1 MSMEVDLKRVNI
13 NLENL
18 KVQYDNAQA
27 MMKQQLNMLKYIMDY
42 PAEKEIALTPVNTD
56 SITTVALTGL
66 SENLYELQLTQSQ
79 LELAER
85 QKRMITNGYI
95 PSLSLTGNWR

>member
-1 MSMEVDLKRVNI
+1 MYYLGQVTAEQIVLIKANITRLEELRNITQAFFDNGMSMEVDLKRVNI

-42 PAEKEIALTPVNTD
+42 PAEKDCHGGN
-56 SITTVALTGL
+56 
-66 SENLYELQLTQSQ
+66 
-79 LELAER
+79 R
-85 QKRMITNGYI
+85 NGVR
-95 PSLSLTGNWR
+95 SG

>member
-1 MSMEVDLKRVNI
+1 MSVCLLFQY
-13 NLENL
+13 NLYEE
-18 KVQYDNAQA
+18 QHQA
-27 MMKQQLNMLKYIMDY
+27 LLHNWW
-42 PAEKEIALTPVNTD
+42 VNTD

-95 PSLSLTGNWR
+95 PVSYTHLDVYKRQIIISVVISFSS